1 MNEKI
6 IKRRLTIS
14 LLMIALI
21 ITCVVL
27 GSENNN
33 HKKMIKTAIKN
44 QPKELG
50 KVSWFRNYNKAI
62 AESNRTGK
70 PIFLLFQE
78 VPGCSNCINFGH
90 DLLSYPLFVE
100 AIENEFVPLAIYNN
114 AEGED
119 KQILN
124 KFNERAWNNPVV
136 RFIDKNGV
144 DLIPKLDFSLN
155 PFLLHEKM
163 KKVMLLNNKEVP
175 LYFDLLA
182 DELKILY
189 GISKVTYYETPC
201 FWSGETSMIQ
211 HPMVLATEAGWIG
224 HKEVVKIH
232 YDPKRGS
239 LETLNQY
246 AIKEGF
252 YLLDTFTSYRKD
264 VSPQYYL
271 KGSIFGLLPLS
282 YTQRSV
288 LNYVIPYKKDRSA
301 EAYLSPLQLELLLK
315 YQKSGGKGKSMYNQ
329 KIDNAWPFKK
339 EVLN

>member
-1 MNEKI
+1 MRVEHKI
-6 IKRRLTIS
+6 INTNTGLYAKWLIVVFMVGTGFALPLKNNGNQQMKTIIS
-14 LLMIALI
+14 D
-21 ITCVVL
+21 
-27 GSENNN
+27 
-33 HKKMIKTAIKN
+33 

-50 KVSWFRNYNKAI
+50 KVSWFRNYDEAVE
-62 AESNRTGK
+62 ESNRTEK

-114 AEGED
+114 VGGAD
-119 KQILN
+119 KVILD

-144 DLIPKLDFSLN
+144 DLIPKMEFSLN

-163 KKVMLLNNKEVP
+163 KRVILLNHREVP
-175 LYFDLLA
+175 PYFDLLA
-182 DELKILY
+182 DELKILH
-189 GISKVTYYETPC
+189 GLSQIAYYETPC

-211 HPMVLATEAGWIG
+211 NPMVLSTEAGWIG
-224 HKEVVKIH
+224 HKEVVKVH

-239 LETLNQY
+239 LGDLNKY
-246 AIKEGF
+246 AIDQGF
-252 YLLDTFTSYRKD
+252 YLIENDGKYKQD
-264 VSPQYYL
+264 VNPQYYL

-288 LNYVIPYKKDRSA
+288 LNYTIPYNKESVA
-301 EAYLSPLQLELLLK
+301 ETYLSPLQHQLLSK
-315 YQKSGGKGKSMYNQ
+315 HRKNNGKGKIIYNDT
-329 KIDNAWPFKK
+329 IEDVWPFR
-339 EVLN
+339 